1 MNYATIKTH
10 DVANGPGVR
19 VTLWLSGCKHHCK
32 GCHNPESWDFNAGK
46 PFGEAEVN
54 NIKQLLKNPYIKGL
68 TLTGGDPIYHSNN
81 ELLLSFL
88 KEIKSEYRDKT
99 IWCCTGFTFEE
110 LSKNLRILQ
119 YIDVL
124 VDGPFELDKR
134 DITLSYR
141 GSSNQ
146 RIIDVQK
153 SLKENKICEILDFS

>member
-1 MNYATIKTH
+1 MRILKIISDTIV
-10 DVANGPGVR
+10 DGPHLRTSIYV
-19 VTLWLSGCKHHCK
+19 SGCKHNCK

-68 TLTGGDPIYHSNN
+68 TLTGGDPIYHSSN

-88 KEIKSEYRDKT
+88 KDIKTEYRDKT
-99 IWCCTGFTFEE
+99 IWCYTGFTFKQ
-110 LSKNLRILQ
+110 LSKQLKILQ

-124 VDGPFELDKR
+124 VDGPFEIDKR
-134 DITLSYR
+134 DITLQFR

-146 RIIDVQK
+146 RIIDMQE
-153 SLKENKICEILDFS
+153 SLLKGEVVLWEN

>member
-1 MNYATIKTH
+1 MNYLAIDEF

-19 VTLWLSGCKHHCK
+19 ITLWLSGCDHHCK

-46 PFGEAEVN
+46 PFGEAEIN

-68 TLTGGDPIYHSNN
+68 TLTGGDPIYHSSN
-81 ELLLSFL
+81 ETLLSFL
-88 KEIKSEYRDKT
+88 RDIKNEYKDKT
-99 IWCCTGFTFEE
+99 IWCYTGFTFEQ

-124 VDGPFELDKR
+124 VDGPFEIDKR
-134 DITLSYR
+134 DITLKFR

-146 RIIDVQK
+146 RIIDVQE
-153 SLKENKICEILDFS
+153 SLLKGEVVLWEN